1 MLCSWYTVKNHVSLM
16 YLLRKNIFKDT
27 VKKKNTF
34 FKFHILDS
42 VNSKSTWFSRN
53 SLLTTSSSLSVNQ
66 IKSLNDPQMIP
77 NSHIRDAL
85 TAVSLCLLMYFKKV
99 KLLFSHK
106 TTWIK
111 NGSYVG
117 FLWQHVYELRYGSL
131 FLPRERKNI
140 YEMLEVTWLLKS

>member
-16 YLLRKNIFKDT
+16 YLL
-27 VKKKNTF
+27 
-34 FKFHILDS
+34 KFHILDS

-77 NSHIRDAL
+77 NSHIQIYSEPEDTL